1 MEWPC
6 ESSKVDFEFFGAV
19 IYFYWLGLCL
29 LDNKL
34 LSLCYW
40 SLYVSKK
47 MRHNKMMYVNSILIF
62 FSILANMSN
71 IDHKTIDIEEG
82 LNIIQD
88 AFKKLENVL
97 EASLHL

>member
-1 MEWPC
+1 
-6 ESSKVDFEFFGAV
+6 
-19 IYFYWLGLCL
+19 
-29 LDNKL
+29 
-34 LSLCYW
+34 
-40 SLYVSKK
+40 
-47 MRHNKMMYVNSILIF
+47 MMYVNSILIF